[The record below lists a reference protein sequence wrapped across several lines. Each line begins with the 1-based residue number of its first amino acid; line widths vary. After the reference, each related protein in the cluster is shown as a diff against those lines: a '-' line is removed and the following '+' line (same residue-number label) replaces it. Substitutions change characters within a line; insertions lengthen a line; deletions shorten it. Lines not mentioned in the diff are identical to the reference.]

1 MSCLRSNCD
10 RLNPNEKTINLLG
23 IEKNLLEIPVT
34 EGKSMSTIVETAVTN
49 YIMKK
54 QGVDTNEE
62 FKNAIFNEILDKR

>member
-1 MSCLRSNCD
+1 
-10 RLNPNEKTINLLG
+10 
-23 IEKNLLEIPVT
+23 
-34 EGKSMSTIVETAVTN
+34 MSTIVETAVTN